1 MTSSLDSFCALTRRV
16 RIDAGVQTIHI
27 VLTELA
33 ADLPEPVS
41 DLARTATG
49 CGIATSLPLATL
61 KSQAECLEALHYLQ
75 PPGAALARQGD
86 GPTAV
91 LLPLET
97 PDRGTILAPIRVW
110 PALDLR
116 HRQSLLLP
124 EQVLFAAVPD
134 GETRIRAE
142 SNSSGMAFGDLGTDR
157 AARSGLLELIE
168 RDAIFGA
175 WLSGRRLP
183 ILNTSQALTPLIAG
197 VQALGVDVLMLDA
210 TSDLGVPVAI
220 CICSH
225 AGRQITF
232 GTAAAGDMGQ
242 AMEKALLE
250 ALQMRPFMEEYPAA
264 KLDQVLSDRDVA
276 SFTATDTALYW
287 WSSGTLAAV
296 TDHLMDPNPHQ
307 PTAHASDSFPDLTER
322 LLQHNMTV
330 VLADLSSDWLHAA
343 GWQVVRVLVPDL
355 LPAFTRERDRPAFH
369 PRWGDLRGAPKLPVP
384 FA

>member
-1 MTSSLDSFCALTRRV
+1 MASSLDSFCRVTRQV
-16 RIDAGVQTIHI
+16 RMDAGGQAIHI

-33 ADLPEPVS
+33 DVPEAVS

-75 PPGAALARQGD
+75 PPRAALARQD
-86 GPTAV
+86 GGSTLV
-91 LLPLET
+91 LLPLEV
-97 PDRGTILAPIRVW
+97 PDRGNILAPIKVW

-116 HRQSLLLP
+116 HRQNLLLP
-124 EQVLFAAVPD
+124 EQVLFAAIPE
-134 GETRIRAE
+134 GETRIRAD
-142 SNSSGMAFGDLGTDR
+142 SNSSGVAFGDLGTDR
-157 AARSGLLELIE
+157 AAKSGLLELIE

-183 ILNTSQALTPLIAG
+183 VLRPAHTLISG
-197 VQALGVDVLMLDA
+197 VAALGVDVLLLDA

-225 AGRQITF
+225 AGGQITF
-232 GTAAAGDMGQ
+232 GTAAAGDIGQ
-242 AMEKALLE
+242 AIEKALLE
-250 ALQMRPFMEEYPAA
+250 ALQMRPFLQEYPDGQM
-264 KLDQVLSDRDVA
+264 DQVLSDRDVA
-276 SFTATDTALYW
+276 SYTATDTALYW
-287 WSSGTLAAV
+287 WSRGTLAAIA
-296 TDHLMDPNPHQ
+296 DHLVSPDPAEPK
-307 PTAHASDSFPDLTER
+307 ACISDSFPDLTER
-322 LLQHNMTV
+322 LLQRDLTV
-330 VLADLSSDWLHAA
+330 ILADLSSDWLHAA

-355 LPAFTRERDRPAFH
+355 LPAFTRQRHRPAFH